1 MTRLLQWPLESTPHL
16 RNIASGGNMDVTSP
30 QTQDC
35 RDFVELVRTHPDA
48 ILVSD
53 AHAAVLFANL
63 AATRLLCRLPATAG
77 QLPAALQVWGDD
89 TTQIYLKDLHAQD
102 VILNVH
108 TAAITWRAQPAR
120 RLHLHEVTRQVK
132 YLHELEQQVY
142 RDHLTGLYNR
152 RGLEHALQI
161 CNASVAALRQPVSVL
176 YIDINGLKPIN
187 DRLGHAHGDAVIQE
201 TAKVLG
207 QVFHLTDIKARI
219 GGDEFAV
226 ILKHRQANEIQLRL
240 NLLQAELRRRNAL
253 PGRETTL
260 SLSIGS
266 VPYPA
271 WEPLALERI
280 LAEADQRMYVAKHSN
295 RNSDLR
301 YFSDSESG
309 GKLSRRPA
317 PHIALTRLQA

>member
-1 MTRLLQWPLESTPHL
+1 
-16 RNIASGGNMDVTSP
+16 MDVTSA

-35 RDFVELVRTHPDA
+35 RDFVELVRLHPDA
-48 ILVSD
+48 ILVND
-53 AHAAVLFANL
+53 AQGTLLFANL
-63 AATRLLCRLPATAG
+63 AAKRLLCRLPATTG
-77 QLPAALQVWGDD
+77 QLPEALQIRDSEPV
-89 TTQIYLKDLHAQD
+89 QIYLKDLRAQD
-102 VILNVH
+102 VILNVQ
-108 TAAITWRAQPAR
+108 TRMITWQNHPAQL
-120 RLHLHEVTRQVK
+120 LHLHEVTRQVK
-132 YLHELEQQVY
+132 YLHDLEQQVY

-161 CNASVAALRQPVSVL
+161 CNASVAALRLPVSVL
-176 YIDINGLKPIN
+176 YIDINELKPIN

-201 TAKVLG
+201 TASVLS

-226 ILKHRQANEIQLRL
+226 VLQHRRANEMSTRLQQLR
-240 NLLQAELRRRNAL
+240 AELRRRNAL

-271 WEPLALERI
+271 WEPLALDRI

-295 RNSDLR
+295 RSSELR
-301 YFSDSESG
+301 YFSDTDSG
-309 GKLSRRPA
+309 GKLARRQA
-317 PHIALTRLQA
+317 ALTRLQA